1 MQDVFIGIDV
11 ACAKNKALPVVICYQ
26 DGDTLQP
33 LPLNTFDQKPPRGR
47 GNPSTISVETN
58 RAYARETRRYVEEV
72 CRQHQLNPVRIGID
86 SALRARPNHM
96 PSRLAESALNAAG
109 ISCYKTPS
117 VDDFDRIIAKGQEHL
132 VQGGPANRMPHA
144 MQLFMLPGIAIAEE
158 MAKVAPCLEI
168 YPQAIA
174 RRLGAASMHKTKK
187 GQPVVQLKA
196 VSQYTGWPRSENDW
210 AELKH
215 ICRGA
220 LHDKVDAY
228 SVAWVASLPESQREY
243 FGDPQ
248 QDDAIW
254 VPKLG

>member
-1 MQDVFIGIDV
+1 MQDVVIGIDV
-11 ACAKNKALPVVICYQ
+11 ACAKDKPLPVVICYQ
-26 DGDTLQP
+26 DGDTLRP
-33 LPLNTFDQKPPRGR
+33 LLLNSFAQQPPRGR
-47 GNPSTISVETN
+47 GNPSTVSAETN
-58 RAYARETRRYVEEV
+58 QAYARETRHYIEEV
-72 CRQHQLNPVRIGID
+72 CLQHHLNPVRIGID

-96 PSRLAESALNAAG
+96 HRRLAESALNASG

-117 VDDFDRIIAKGQEHL
+117 GEDFDRIIAKGQAHL
-132 VQGGPANRMPHA
+132 AQGGAANRMPHA

-174 RRLGAASMHKTKK
+174 RRLGSASLHKTKK
-187 GQPVVQLKA
+187 GQSLVQLKA
-196 VSQYTGWPRSENDW
+196 VSEHTGWPASETDW

-228 SVAWVASLPESQREY
+228 SVAWVASLPESKREY

-254 VPKLG
+254 VPKLD

>member
-11 ACAKNKALPVVICYQ
+11 ACGRGKYLPVVICYQ
-26 DGDTLQP
+26 DGETLRP
-33 LPLNTFDQKPPRGR
+33 LPLNTFAQKPPQGR
-47 GNPSTISVETN
+47 GNPSTVSAETN
-58 RAYARETRRYVEEV
+58 QDYARETRQYIEEV
-72 CRQHQLNPVRIGID
+72 CRQHHLNPVRIGVD

-96 PSRLAESALNAAG
+96 PRRLAESALNASG

-117 VDDFDRIIAKGQEHL
+117 TEDFERIIAKGQAHL
-132 VQGGPANRMPHA
+132 AQGGPANRMPHA

-158 MAKVAPCLEI
+158 VAEIAPVLEI

-174 RRLGAASMHKTKK
+174 RRLGSASQHKTKK
-187 GQPVVQLKA
+187 GQPTVQLEA
-196 VSQYTGWPRSENDW
+196 VGKHTGWPNGENDW

-220 LHDKVDAY
+220 MHDKVDAY
-228 SVAWVASLPESQREY
+228 SVAWVASLPENQREY

-248 QDDAIW
+248 QNDAIW
-254 VPKLG
+254 VPKLT